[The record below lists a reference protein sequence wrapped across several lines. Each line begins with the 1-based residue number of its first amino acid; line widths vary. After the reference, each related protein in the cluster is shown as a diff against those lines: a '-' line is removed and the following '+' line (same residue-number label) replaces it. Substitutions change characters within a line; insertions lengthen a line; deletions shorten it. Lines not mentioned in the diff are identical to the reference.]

1 MLAGGHYS
9 ELIQLYKSN
18 RNHRAALL
26 LLNRLAEHP
35 DSFSVPPK
43 NPEQFGP
50 KAIVDYLKV
59 CMQNI
64 MIELLL
70 MIFVLNP
77 KLVMIS
83 YTYIPTLIISLH
95 VYP

>member
-1 MLAGGHYS
+1 MEFNTKSLLVIVFNLSNAWIAHLLAGGHYS

-35 DSFSVPPK
+35 DSFPVPPK

-59 CMQNI
+59 
-64 MIELLL
+64 
-70 MIFVLNP
+70 
-77 KLVMIS
+77 
-83 YTYIPTLIISLH
+83 
-95 VYP
+95 